1 VLAYDNLEV
10 INMLIKEVCT
20 QCGLTRKAVE
30 YYEEQGLVNPVTLEN
45 GYRDFSA
52 DNIERLKKT
61 AILRRLNLSIE
72 EIKEVLNNPSRDA
85 LQRLSHQK
93 DLELEREKIKQ
104 NLLEQLSISGN
115 FNKIQTELNVIE
127 QNKNII
133 EKLLDI
139 FPGYFGRFI
148 SLHFSSF
155 LNEPITTVSQQKAFD
170 EIVEFLDNAPNLV
183 FPEDLHKYLEES
195 TKNVGTQ
202 AIRDISTNLKKS
214 FDNPEQFM
222 ADNKE
227 TLEWYI
233 AYKNSDEYKNSPACK
248 LMTLMREFGS
258 TSGYYDIFIPAMR
271 ALSSSYN
278 EYQKQLEI
286 ANEQMVKQYPEIK
299 KWGN

>member
-1 VLAYDNLEV
+1 
-10 INMLIKEVCT
+10 MLIKEVCT
-20 QCGLTRKAVE
+20 QCALTRKAVE

-45 GYRDFSA
+45 GYRDFST

-72 EIKEVLNNPSRDA
+72 EIKEVLNNPSSNV

-93 DLELEREKIKQ
+93 DLELEREKVKQ

-115 FNKIQTELNVIE
+115 FNKIRTELNVIE
-127 QNKNII
+127 QNKTIT
-133 EKLLDI
+133 EKLLDT
-139 FPGYFGRFI
+139 FPGYYGRFI

-155 LNEPITTVSQQKAFD
+155 LNEPITTASQQKAFD
-170 EIVEFLDNAPNLV
+170 EIVEFLDNTPSSV
-183 FPEDLHKYLEES
+183 FPDDLHKYLDGN
-195 TKNVGTQ
+195 TKHIGTQ
-202 AIRDISTNLKKS
+202 VIRDMSTNLKKS

-222 ADNKE
+222 ADNKD

-271 ALSSSYN
+271 NLSSSYN

-286 ANEQMVKQYPEIK
+286 ANEKMVKQYPEIQ

>member
-1 VLAYDNLEV
+1 
-10 INMLIKEVCT
+10 MLIKEVCT
-20 QCGLTRKAVE
+20 QCALTRKAVE
-30 YYEEQGLVNPVTLEN
+30 YYEEQGLVHPVTLEN
-45 GYRDFSA
+45 GYRDFDA

-72 EIKEVLNNPSRDA
+72 EIKGVLNDPSSDA

-93 DLELEREKIKQ
+93 DLEIEREKAKQ
-104 NLLEQLSISGN
+104 NLLEQLSISGD
-115 FNKIQTELNVIE
+115 FNKIRIELNVIE
-127 QNKNII
+127 QNKTIT
-133 EKLLDI
+133 EKLLDT
-139 FPGYFGRFI
+139 FPGYYGRFI

-155 LNEPITTVSQQKAFD
+155 LNEPITTASQQKAFD
-170 EIVEFLDNAPNLV
+170 EIVEFLDNASSLV
-183 FPEDLHKYLEES
+183 FSDDLHKYLDES
-195 TKNVGTQ
+195 TKQIGTE
-202 AIRDISTNLKKS
+202 AIRDMITNVKKS
-214 FDNPEQFM
+214 LDNPYQFM

-227 TLEWYI
+227 TLERYI

-248 LMTLMREFGS
+248 LMTLMRAFGS

-286 ANEQMVKQYPEIK
+286 ANEQMVKQYPEIQ

>member
-1 VLAYDNLEV
+1 
-10 INMLIKEVCT
+10 MLIKEVCT

-30 YYEEQGLVNPVTLEN
+30 YYEEQGLINPVTLEN

-72 EIKEVLNNPSRDA
+72 EIKEVLNNPSSDV

-93 DLELEREKIKQ
+93 DLELEREKVKQ
-104 NLLEQLSISGN
+104 NLLEQLSVSGN
-115 FNKIQTELNVIE
+115 FNKIRTELNLIE
-127 QNKNII
+127 QNKTIT

-139 FPGYFGRFI
+139 FPGYYGRFI

-155 LNEPITTVSQQKAFD
+155 LNEPITTVSQQRAFD
-170 EIVEFLDNAPNLV
+170 EIVEFLDNVPSLV
-183 FPEDLHKYLEES
+183 FPEDLYKYLDEN
-195 TKNVGTQ
+195 TKHIGAQ
-202 AIRDISTNLKKS
+202 AIRDMRTNLKKS

-222 ADNKE
+222 TDNKE
-227 TLEWYI
+227 TLERYI
-233 AYKNSDEYKNSPACK
+233 AYKNSDEYKDSPACK
-248 LMTLMREFGS
+248 LVTLMREFGS

-271 ALSSSYN
+271 TLSSSYN

-286 ANEQMVKQYPEIK
+286 ANEQMVKQYPEIQ